1 MPSHNPGPLR
11 NRPACR
17 PRWRCAIFLLA
28 LEGPSHADR
37 AEVLLVLDH
46 DVLIIGAGLAG
57 MRAAL
62 AAREN
67 GVDVAVLTKVHPVRS
82 HSNAAQGGINA
93 ALTDRGDDWSDHAF
107 DTIKGSDYLGDQ
119 DAIELMCR
127 EAGDEI
133 IAMEHMGV
141 IFSRDDTGRLG
152 TRAFGGQRQARTF
165 FVSDFTGQALLH
177 VLYEQVMKA
186 GVRVYEEW
194 FALSLIVEDGQCR
207 GAVVMEIR
215 TGEIHVVRAKAVVM
229 ASGGLGRV
237 FEPST
242 NALICTGDG
251 MALAYRA
258 GASLMDMEMVQYH
271 PTTLKGSGVLITEG
285 ARGEGAH
292 LLNSEGQRFM
302 ERYAPNMMELASRD
316 VVSRAEQTEIN
327 EGRGIDGGV
336 LLDCRHLGEQV
347 IREKLSQIRDIAR
360 DFASVDI
367 MTEPI
372 PIRPGMH
379 YQMGG
384 VKTDVNGETPVPG
397 LYAAGECACV
407 SVHGG
412 NRLGANSLLDT
423 LVFGR
428 RSGEH
433 ASDRAKRDGHTAITD
448 SAAEDDRRY
457 IQQLLDNDGDGEMF
471 GKIRLDLGQTM
482 NENLAVF
489 RDQQGMEASLAAVRE
504 LKERFT
510 RVSVPDKGKTFNT
523 NLIFTLE
530 LGFML
535 DCAETIALS
544 ALERKESRGAHTRTD
559 MPDRDDENWLRH
571 ILVGQSSDG
580 PQIDFAPVAVTNWQ
594 PEVRSY

>member
-1 MPSHNPGPLR
+1 MGHDGFAKAPFRPCSACTYLTYVLSSERSVDLR
-11 NRPACR
+11 GSLPV
-17 PRWRCAIFLLA
+17 F
-28 LEGPSHADR
+28 
-37 AEVLLVLDH
+37 DH
-46 DVLIIGAGLAG
+46 DVLVIGAGLAG

-62 AAREN
+62 SAQEN
-67 GVDVAVLTKVHPVRS
+67 GADVAVVSKVHPVRS

-93 ALTDRGDDWSDHAF
+93 ALTDRGDDWRDHAY

-119 DAIELMCR
+119 DAIEIMCR
-127 EAGDEI
+127 EAGQEVI
-133 IAMEHMGV
+133 TLEHMGV
-141 IFSRDDTGRLG
+141 IFSRDDSGLLG

-177 VLYEQVMKA
+177 VLYEQIIKA

-194 FALSLIVEDGQCR
+194 FVLSLIVLDGECR
-207 GAVVMEIR
+207 GAVAMDIR
-215 TGEIHVVRAKAVVM
+215 SGEVHVIRARAVIM
-229 ASGGLGRV
+229 AAGGLGRV

-258 GASLMDMEMVQYH
+258 GAPLMDMEMVQYH

-285 ARGEGAH
+285 ARGEGAY
-292 LLNSEGQRFM
+292 LLNSEGERFM
-302 ERYAPNMMELASRD
+302 ERYAPDMMELASRD
-316 VVSRAEQTEIN
+316 VVSRSEQTEIN

-336 LLDCRHLGEQV
+336 LLDCRHLGERV
-347 IREKLSQIRDIAR
+347 IRERLSQILEIAR
-360 DFASVDI
+360 DFANVD
-367 MTEPI
+367 MTIEPI
-372 PIRPGMH
+372 PITPGMH

-384 VKTDVNGETPVPG
+384 IKADVNGQTTLPG
-397 LYAAGECACV
+397 LYAAGEAACV

-433 ASDRAKRDGHTAITD
+433 ASDAVKGGSHASITD
-448 SAAEDDRRY
+448 GAAEEDRRY
-457 IQQLLDNDGDGEMF
+457 IQRLLDHNSNGEMF
-471 GKIRLDLGQTM
+471 GKLRLEMGKTM
-482 NENLAVF
+482 ADRLAVF
-489 RDQQGMEASLAAVRE
+489 RDQWGMETALEKIRE
-504 LKERFT
+504 LRERFN

-523 NLIFTLE
+523 NLVFTLE

-535 DCAETIALS
+535 DCAETIAVS

-559 MPDRDDENWLRH
+559 MPDRDDENWLKH
-571 ILVGQSSDG
+571 VLVTHTPDG
-580 PQIDFAPVAVTNWQ
+580 PQLDDLPVVITEWQ

>member
-1 MPSHNPGPLR
+1 MYS
-11 NRPACR
+11 
-17 PRWRCAIFLLA
+17 
-28 LEGPSHADR
+28 
-37 AEVLLVLDH
+37 H

-62 AAREN
+62 SARQN
-67 GVDVAVLTKVHPVRS
+67 GADVAVISKVHPVRS

-93 ALTDRGDDWSDHAF
+93 ALEHAGDDWRDHAY
-107 DTIKGSDYLGDQ
+107 DTVKGSDYLGDQ
-119 DAIELMCR
+119 DAIEIMCR
-127 EAGDEI
+127 EAGSEVI
-133 IAMEHMGV
+133 QMEHFGV
-141 IFSRDDTGRLG
+141 TFSRDEEGRLG
-152 TRAFGGQRQARTF
+152 TRAFGGQGKARTF
-165 FVSDFTGQALLH
+165 FVADFTGQALLH
-177 VLYEQVMKA
+177 VLYEQIMRA

-194 FALSLIVEDGQCR
+194 FVLELIVEEGECA

-215 TGEIHVVRAKAVVM
+215 SGEVHVIRSKAVII
-229 ASGGLGRV
+229 AAGGLGRV

-251 MALAYRA
+251 MSLAYRA
-258 GASLMDMEMVQYH
+258 GAALMDMEMVQYH

-327 EGRGIDGGV
+327 EGRGVDGCV
-336 LLDCRHLGEQV
+336 FLDMRHLGERV
-347 IREKLSQIRDIAR
+347 IRERLTQILDIAR
-360 DFASVDI
+360 DFANVDL
-367 MTEPI
+367 MKEPV

-384 VKTDVNGETPVPG
+384 VKTDVDGQTQLPG
-397 LYAAGECACV
+397 LYAAGEAACV

-433 ASDRAKRDGHTAITD
+433 AAELAKSKAYKDIDDSSADGQKSH
-448 SAAEDDRRY
+448 
-457 IQQLLDNDGDGEMF
+457 IQRLLDNEKNGDMF
-471 GKIRLDLGQTM
+471 GQIRLDMGQSM
-482 NENLAVF
+482 NDHLAVY
-489 RDQQGMEASLAAVRE
+489 RNQAGMESTVDTVRQ
-504 LKERFT
+504 LRERY
-510 RVSVPDKGKTFNT
+510 RSVYVQDKGSTWNT

-535 DCAETIALS
+535 DCAETVAL
-544 ALERKESRGAHTRTD
+544 AAIERKESRGAHTRED
-559 MPDRDDENWLRH
+559 FPDRDDENWLRH
-571 ILVGQSSDG
+571 ILVKQTEDG
-580 PQIDFAPVAVTNWQ
+580 PALEYLPIVITQWEPQ
-594 PEVRSY
+594 VRSY